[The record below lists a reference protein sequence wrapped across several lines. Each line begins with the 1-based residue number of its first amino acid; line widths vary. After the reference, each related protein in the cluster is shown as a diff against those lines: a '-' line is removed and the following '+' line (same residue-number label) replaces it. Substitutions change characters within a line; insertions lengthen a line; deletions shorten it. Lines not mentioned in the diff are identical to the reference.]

1 MRGSNQGIYRV
12 NLTSGY
18 HTSSDTEL
26 IVRAKYKKFGTR
38 AEADEFIGE
47 PNSSSAPARAFEKKK
62 DDDFMLASATS
73 ALTLATVSSLPPN
86 LAAIATKGYSFTA
99 APHHL
104 IVYTDGS
111 SLSNGKVGARAG
123 LGVYYGYG
131 GEAVDSNI
139 SERVP
144 GILQTNNRGE
154 LLVSCLKHLLKCDSD
169 VHSQ

>member
-1 MRGSNQGIYRV
+1 MGGMRGSNQGIYRV
-12 NLTSGY
+12 SLTSAY
-18 HTSSDTEL
+18 HTALDTEL

-38 AEADEFIGE
+38 AEADEFIGA
-47 PNSSSAPARAFEKKK
+47 PNSSSAPVQSSEKKKK

-86 LAAIATKGYSFTA
+86 LAAIARKGYSFTA

-144 GILQTNNRGE
+144 GDLQTNNRGE
-154 LLVSCLKHLLKCDSD
+154 LLVSCL
-169 VHSQ
+169 